1 MVCNPARLEYV
12 VRMNQRIR
20 HLFNEAQR
28 LTERE
33 REELAE
39 LLLATVEADQGIE
52 AAWVAEAED
61 RIAAHERGETT
72 ARPAADV
79 LRKHLDK

>member
-1 MVCNPARLEYV
+1 
-12 VRMNQRIR
+12 MNQRIR
-20 HLFNEAQR
+20 HLFDEAQR
-28 LTERE
+28 PTACE

-39 LLLATVEADQGIE
+39 LLLATVESDPGIE

-72 ARPAADV
+72 ARPAAEV
-79 LRKHLDK
+79 LRKHLGK